1 MTNYIF
7 DLYGT
12 LVDIHTNESKASL
25 WKNMAQIFSM
35 MGVTYTAPELKKRYK
50 ELEREELRKRLFR
63 VKEEFHDKCYI
74 CEQKNVKNINI
85 EHFIKIGGIL
95 FFLMNIGVN
104 GTFQLIIG

>member
-35 MGVTYTAPELKKRYK
+35 MGVTYTAPELKKR
-50 ELEREELRKRLFR
+50 
-63 VKEEFHDKCYI
+63 
-74 CEQKNVKNINI
+74 
-85 EHFIKIGGIL
+85 
-95 FFLMNIGVN
+95 
-104 GTFQLIIG
+104 